1 MNIHIVHLPVL
12 QSLAWQIRMCA
23 HDLAFLSLL
32 TSLCLRHVFWKPSG
46 FFKMFFLELNISLHQ
61 LQNSFPPRRHKFSP
75 GNSSIRSRVLMFFGS
90 ELPPSLYSPV
100 LLLET
105 RSLEIKA
112 LGTALEVVEVDVLE
126 DDAIFDLRP

>member
-46 FFKMFFLELNISLHQ
+46 FFKLLFLELDISLHP
-61 LQNSFPPRRHKFSP
+61 LQTVFN
-75 GNSSIRSRVLMFFGS
+75 
-90 ELPPSLYSPV
+90 
-100 LLLET
+100 
-105 RSLEIKA
+105 
-112 LGTALEVVEVDVLE
+112 LE
-126 DDAIFDLRP
+126 DTNFPLGILRFDHEDSCSLDMSYLLPCTFRYYF